1 MGHAGIV
8 FKFPEDKVMRQSQAS
23 QPPAFSLPVL
33 AVQADTLTQHFWS
46 QFMHEFQ
53 RQRDTHPEARIL
65 AAISATAQ
73 RTRSTPEAVART
85 LVESGL
91 CAGRACFPKAFV
103 LQIESRRMRPKWDIG
118 AITPRQRELLDFWSR
133 PSMDY
138 IPARR
143 FH

>member
-1 MGHAGIV
+1 
-8 FKFPEDKVMRQSQAS
+8 MRQSQAS
-23 QPPAFSLPVL
+23 QQPAFSLPIL
-33 AVQADTLTQHFWS
+33 DAAADTLARHFWS

-53 RQRDTHPEARIL
+53 RQPDINPGTRIF
-65 AAISATAQ
+65 AAICATAQ

-91 CAGRACFPKAFV
+91 CAGRDSFPKAFV
-103 LQIESRRMRPKWDIG
+103 AQIEARRARPKWDIG
-118 AITPRQRELLDFWSR
+118 AITQRQRELLDFWTR

-138 IPARR
+138 KPARR

>member
-1 MGHAGIV
+1 
-8 FKFPEDKVMRQSQAS
+8 MRQSQAS
-23 QPPAFSLPVL
+23 PTPAFSLPVL
-33 AVQADTLTQHFWS
+33 DAAADTLAQHFWS

-53 RQRDTHPEARIL
+53 RQREMNPETRIL

-91 CAGRACFPKAFV
+91 CAGRSSFPEAFV
-103 LQIESRRMRPKWDIG
+103 AQLESRRARPKWDID
-118 AITPRQRELLDFWSR
+118 AITLRQRELLDFWSR